1 MNKSVKKMALLSVL
15 SVAAVGCQ
23 KETVT
28 VEPQIGVEASDTV
41 YTVRVSHK
49 FWGALFFLQK
59 IAVLFGYVG
68 FFSYLCIC
76 KSIG

>member
-41 YTVRVSHK
+41 YTVRVSQK
-49 FWGALFFLQK
+49 APSFFGNYILVDLK
-59 IAVLFGYVG
+59 T
-68 FFSYLCIC
+68 
-76 KSIG
+76 